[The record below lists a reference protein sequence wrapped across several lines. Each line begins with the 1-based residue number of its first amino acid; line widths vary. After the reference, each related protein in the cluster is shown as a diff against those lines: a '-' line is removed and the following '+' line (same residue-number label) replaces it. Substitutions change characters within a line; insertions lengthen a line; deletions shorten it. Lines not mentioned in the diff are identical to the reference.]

1 MSELLAVEVTP
12 RAASRLRA
20 GHPWVFAAEVHEA
33 KEAQPGQ
40 VVRLVV
46 HHRGGGHNLLGR
58 AFYSPRSLI
67 RLRLIDREGE
77 PPDRDFW
84 RARLRQ
90 ALALREALRTPDT
103 ALRLVYSEADALPGL
118 VVDRYADVLV
128 VQFLCAGT
136 EALREMFLDLLEEL
150 LHPRAIVERDDTHAR
165 ELEGLPE
172 KSGLVRG
179 ALDEP
184 VEILEGGLRLR
195 VDPRA
200 GQKTG
205 HYLDQRENRQAAAAY
220 ARGRCLDAFCYQ
232 GGFGLHL
239 ARGGAEEVLLL
250 DQSEE
255 ALGAARQHAAQNE
268 LEVKTRAGNAF
279 DVLRELQ
286 RAGEK
291 FSVVVLDPPA
301 FAKNRAALAGAVRGY
316 KELNLRAM
324 HLLEEGGTLITSS
337 CSYHMLPERFEEV
350 VQQAARDAGRRLQLL
365 ERRSASR
372 DHPERPGFPEARYL
386 KCLILRVL

>member
-1 MSELLAVEVTP
+1 MPELLPLEVTP

-20 GHPWVFAAEVHEA
+20 GHPWVFAADVHES

-40 VVRLVV
+40 VVRLEVR
-46 HHRGGGHNLLGR
+46 HRGGGRNLLGR
-58 AFYSPRSLI
+58 AFYSPKSLI
-67 RLRLIDREGE
+67 RLRLIDREGGA
-77 PPDRDFW
+77 PDRDFW

-90 ALALREALRTPDT
+90 ALSLREALRTPDN
-103 ALRLVYSEADALPGL
+103 ALRLVFSESDALPGL

-172 KSGLVRG
+172 KDGLVRG
-179 ALDEP
+179 TLDEP

-239 ARGGAEEVLLL
+239 ARGGAEAVWLL

-255 ALGAARQHAAQNE
+255 ALRAAREHADRNKLTVE
-268 LEVKTRAGNAF
+268 TRAGNAF
-279 DVLRELQ
+279 DVLRELH
-286 RAGEK
+286 RAAEK

>member
-1 MSELLAVEVTP
+1 MTEMIAVQVTP
-12 RAASRLRA
+12 RAAARVRA
-20 GHPWVFAAEVHEA
+20 GHPWVFASDV
-33 KEAQPGQ
+33 KDDGQAQPGQ
-40 VVRLVV
+40 VVRVEV
-46 HHRGGGHNLLGR
+46 RHRGGGSNVLGR
-58 AFYSPRSLI
+58 AFFNPRSLI
-67 RLRLIDREGE
+67 RLRLIDRDGDA
-77 PPDRDFW
+77 PDRAFW

-90 ALALREALRTPDT
+90 ALALREALRTSDN
-103 ALRLVYSEADALPGL
+103 ALRLVYSEADAVPGL
-118 VVDRYADVLV
+118 VVDRYADVLS

-136 EALREMFLDLLEEL
+136 EALRETFLDLLEEL
-150 LHPRAIVERDDTHAR
+150 LHPRAIVERDDTHGR
-165 ELEGLPE
+165 EMEGLPE
-172 KSGLVRG
+172 RSGLVRG
-179 ALDEP
+179 TLEGP
-184 VEILEGGLRLR
+184 VEIVEGGLRLR

-239 ARGGAEEVLLL
+239 ARAGAEEVWLL

-255 ALGAARQHAAQNE
+255 ALRAAEAHAALNG
-268 LEVKTRAGNAF
+268 LRVRTRAQNAF
-279 DVLRELQ
+279 DALRELH

-324 HLLEEGGTLITSS
+324 HLLEEGGTLVTSS
-337 CSYHMLPERFEEV
+337 CSYHMLPDRFEEV